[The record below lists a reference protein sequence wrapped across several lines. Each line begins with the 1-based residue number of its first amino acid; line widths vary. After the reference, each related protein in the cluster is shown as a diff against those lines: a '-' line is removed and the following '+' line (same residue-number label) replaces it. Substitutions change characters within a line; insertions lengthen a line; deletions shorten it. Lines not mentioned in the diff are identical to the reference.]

1 MAEGVTSRLISGM
14 SLKINPFALEVEWSR
29 CIPEKVKR

>member
-1 MAEGVTSRLISGM
+1 MAVSSRLISGM
-14 SLKINPFALEVEWSR
+14 RLKINPFALEVEGNR